1 MKNVGI
7 IANPFSGRD
16 IRRFTSFAFSVT
28 NPEKENM
35 VTRMILSMQAFGVD
49 NIYLMPDTYR
59 LNSNI
64 MHKVK
69 STHGA
74 KDNIHIIDT
83 YHPIDQPSDTIQ
95 AIEEM
100 ARRGIKALIV
110 MGGDGT
116 NRLAA
121 KTVKDIPIIAVST
134 GTNNVY
140 PTFSEGTSV
149 GTAAAFIAEYGNDIP
164 GVIRDKQIEI
174 HINGKFADIATVDA
188 LICKNAFTGSKAIWK
203 TEEIEDIIICRTRS
217 VAIGF
222 SSIIGCICFSNDE
235 DEFGWRTVVGK
246 GNVHIRPQFEPGKIT
261 PMTIE
266 EPVKVVLDEPYIFT
280 KDYNGTI
287 ALDGERTVSFRA
299 GDEIKVVVTR
309 NGPLR
314 AELSKVM
321 DEAVKKGFFRLP

>member
-1 MKNVGI
+1 MKNIGI

-35 VTRMILSMQAFGVD
+35 VTRMILSLQAFDVD
-49 NIYLMPDTYR
+49 NIYLMPDSYR

-64 MHKVK
+64 VAKVL

-74 KDNIHIIDT
+74 KNNIHIIDT
-83 YHPIDQPSDTIQ
+83 VFPIDKPQDTIDS
-95 AIEEM
+95 IKEM
-100 ARRGIKALIV
+100 EKLGVQVLIV

-121 KTVKDIPIIAVST
+121 KATKNIPIIAVST

-149 GTAAAFIAEYGNDIP
+149 GTAAAFIATYGYDIP
-164 GVIRDKQIEI
+164 GIIRDKQLEI
-174 HINGKFADIATVDA
+174 YVNGEFKDIATVDV
-188 LICKNAFTGSKAIWK
+188 LICKNPFTGSKAVWK
-203 TEEIEDIIICRTRS
+203 IEEIEDIMVCRTRS

-222 SSIIGCICFSNDE
+222 SSIIGCQVFCND
-235 DEFGWRTVVGK
+235 DDDFGWRTIVGRGDVK
-246 GNVHIRPQFEPGKIT
+246 IRPQFEPGKIV
-261 PMTIE
+261 PMQVE
-266 EPVKVVLDEPYIFT
+266 APQKLELDKPYVFK

-287 ALDGERTVSFRA
+287 ALAGERTVAFKA
-299 GDEIKVVVTR
+299 GDEIAVKVTR
-309 NGPLR
+309 DGPLR
-314 AELSKVM
+314 AELATVM
-321 DEAVKKGFFRLP
+321 NEAVRRGFFKL

>member
-1 MKNVGI
+1 MKNIGI

-35 VTRMILSMQAFGVD
+35 VTRMILSAQAFGVD
-49 NIYLMPDTYR
+49 NIYLMPDSYK
-59 LNSNI
+59 LNRNI
-64 MHKVK
+64 TNKVL

-74 KDNIHIIDT
+74 KNNIHIIDT
-83 YHPIDQPSDTIQ
+83 YFPIDQPSDTIK

-100 ARRGIKALIV
+100 ERQGVKALIV

-121 KTVKDIPIIAVST
+121 KTVKNIPIIAVST

-149 GTAAAFIAEYGNDIP
+149 GTAAAFIAQYGNDIP
-164 GVIRDKQIEI
+164 GIIRDKQIEI
-174 HINGKFADIATVDA
+174 YINGKFVDIATVDA
-188 LICKNAFTGSKAIWK
+188 LICINAFTGSKAIWK
-203 TEEIEDIIICRTRS
+203 SSEIDDLIVCRTRS

-222 SSIIGCICFSNDE
+222 SSIIGCIKSSTVE
-235 DEFGWRTVVGK
+235 DNFGWRTVVGK

-261 PMTIE
+261 PMFIE
-266 EPVKVVLDEPYIFT
+266 EPVMLEKDIPYVFK

-287 ALDGERTVSFRA
+287 ALDGERTVSFKA
-299 GDEIKVVVTR
+299 GDEIKVVITR

-321 DEAVKKGFFRLP
+321 DEAVKRGFFYVK